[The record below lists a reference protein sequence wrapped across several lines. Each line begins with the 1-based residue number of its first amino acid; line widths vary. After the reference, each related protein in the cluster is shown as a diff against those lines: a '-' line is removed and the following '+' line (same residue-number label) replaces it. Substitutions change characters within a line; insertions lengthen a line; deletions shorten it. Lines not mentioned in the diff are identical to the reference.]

1 MKIAEQRRQ
10 IGTTMTHVSRI
21 VEELVERLEGASR
34 RVVPGAE
41 PGGGAR
47 ELLDATRSLLDDLT
61 PVAQRQALSPAP
73 ATLDSLS
80 NDAFSAIEPLL
91 PRSVAMDRVPDIR
104 LWPVSVDCEQI
115 KRAFGARIT
124 NTLDGTPCE

>member
-21 VEELVERLEGASR
+21 VEELVESLEGASR

-47 ELLDATRSLLDDLT
+47 ELLDATRALLDDLT
-61 PVAQRQALSPAP
+61 PVALRQDLSPAP
-73 ATLDSLS
+73 ALVDSLIHEV
-80 NDAFSAIEPLL
+80 DSAIA
-91 PRSVAMDRVPDIR
+91 PRLDRMSVVAGNG
-104 LWPVSVDCEQI
+104 VSVRTDLGGRRLI
-115 KRAFGARIT
+115 KKT
-124 NTLDGTPCE
+124 TT